1 MTLSALDALREA
13 FADLRNALDGDD
25 MAQVD
30 AATARVREATAQV
43 RAQGAWRDEPAV
55 REKLNSL
62 MPIIDAARVRTN
74 VLTDNARQRM
84 DLLAA
89 HGADH
94 APLTYRR

>member
-89 HGADH
+89 HGAGH